1 MENSSKKY
9 AIITQVEFDTPGMS
23 FLPDKSTFKTSIDK
37 LLLDMK
43 AAVEDIQPI
52 NLHSDLQQ
60 FINGLITDTAPRFSI
75 IVDNSFKYR
84 VLKRQIEEHL
94 TNDFLKLEKGAD
106 EFEQCRKVHEFEQT
120 WRFEDFEAKEEES
133 KDLEFIK
140 SLFETWSKW
149 EQSIQKNIQQQ
160 INSGLIRADGKKLK
174 DTLQIKVKKELHN
187 LRHHLFKIASEVA
200 SEVTKKLD
208 KIGEDLKRDM
218 RNLETYVNFVR
229 GLKQAEE
236 TIKYCEEKKS
246 RLEAMKVV
254 IQKNRD
260 KEQQASSLPTS
271 GNFVQ
276 ILATKIEQI

>member
-1 MENSSKKY
+1 MENTAKKY
-9 AIITQVEFDTPGMS
+9 AIITQVEFDSPEGMS

-43 AAVEDIQPI
+43 SAVEDIQPI

-84 VLKRQIEEHL
+84 VLKREIEDHL
-94 TNDFLKLEKGAD
+94 TDDFLFLEEETSK
-106 EFEQCRKVHEFEQT
+106 FEVCRKVHDFEQT
-120 WRFEDFEAKEEES
+120 WRFEDFEAKEENS

-140 SLFETWSKW
+140 GLFEEWNKW
-149 EQSIQKNIQQQ
+149 ETQIQRYIQQQ
-160 INSGLIRADGKKLK
+160 TNSGLIRADGKKLK
-174 DTLQIKVKKELHN
+174 DTLQVKVKKELNN
-187 LRHHLFKIASEVA
+187 LRSHLFKIATEVA
-200 SEVTKKLD
+200 HEVQKKLE
-208 KIGEDLKRDM
+208 KIAEDLKRDM
-218 RNLETYVNFVR
+218 KNLDTYVGFVR

-254 IQKNRD
+254 I
-260 KEQQASSLPTS
+260 
-271 GNFVQ
+271 
-276 ILATKIEQI
+276 